1 MEIAVTNS
9 PLGRYAPVTA
19 AATAL
24 GIVGAWIA
32 TEVLAAVSPA
42 FGWPAL
48 SSPAGLKEA
57 ALLALGAVF
66 GSAVAVNGYKAPL
79 AAAHKRLDLV
89 GAPPAGDGEEY

>member
-1 MEIAVTNS
+1 LENYVTNS

-32 TEVLAAVSPA
+32 TEVLAALGPA

-48 SSPAGLKEA
+48 NPPAGLKEA

-79 AAAHKRLDLV
+79 AAAHKRLDLID
-89 GAPPAGDGEEY
+89 APPADDGGL